1 MKQDLDVGD
10 TLPTT
15 MMDIQAANWYAQ
27 GMLSLVKSSYGSIDR
42 LQPYFYLRTPRG
54 HWTLVVQKFVV
65 SMIESHLDT
74 LYGTAYEKQ

>member
-54 HWTLVVQKFVV
+54 PMDSCRPKVRSQYDRVTLGYFVWHC
-65 SMIESHLDT
+65 I
-74 LYGTAYEKQ
+74 